1 MHATPSVLP
10 NLVPSLLASRVQR
23 AMELRIDVDP
33 SLTSPSGALAPIYER
48 LNTPGDRLHGIPS
61 ISLGEPELQIRF
73 READGEFYVYV
84 EDVRRGC
91 LAGYTVFNRLVELGS
106 LADRYVRAPHSQYEP
121 GYRRRGLA
129 SGIYR
134 WALDSGLC
142 LMTGARQSHA
152 AHALWRSLAHHY
164 VSGFVDLRHKR
175 LTYLGREVSA
185 STLAQLHTRMF
196 LLGGGWTQ
204 RQFKDAVRMS

>member
-1 MHATPSVLP
+1 
-10 NLVPSLLASRVQR
+10 
-23 AMELRIDVDP
+23 MELRIDVDP
-33 SLTSPSGALAPIYER
+33 ASTSPSGALAPIYER
-48 LNTPGDRLHGIPS
+48 LNTRGDRLHGIPS
-61 ISLGEPELQIRF
+61 ISLEDPELRIRF

-91 LAGYTVFNRLVELGS
+91 LAGYTVFNRLVELGRE
-106 LADRYVRAPHSQYEP
+106 ADRYVRAPHSRYEP
-121 GYRRRGLA
+121 NYQRRGLA

-164 VSGFVDLRHKR
+164 DSGFVDLRQKR
-175 LTYLGREVSA
+175 LTYLGRKA
-185 STLAQLHTRMF
+185 SDSMLAQLQTRMF

>member
-1 MHATPSVLP
+1 MGT
-10 NLVPSLLASRVQR
+10 
-23 AMELRIDVDP
+23 
-33 SLTSPSGALAPIYER
+33 LAPIYER
-48 LNTPGDRLHGIPS
+48 INTPGDRLHGIPS
-61 ISLGEPELQIRF
+61 VSLEDPELRIRF

-91 LAGYTVFNRLVELGS
+91 LAGYTVFNRLVELS
-106 LADRYVRAPHSQYEP
+106 RQADRYVRAPHSQYEP
-121 GYRRRGLA
+121 SYQRRGLA

-164 VSGFVDLRHKR
+164 ESGFVDLRQKH
-175 LTYLGREVSA
+175 LTYLGRKVSD
-185 STLAQLHTRMF
+185 STLAQLETRMF

-204 RQFKDAVRMS
+204 RQFKVAVRMS